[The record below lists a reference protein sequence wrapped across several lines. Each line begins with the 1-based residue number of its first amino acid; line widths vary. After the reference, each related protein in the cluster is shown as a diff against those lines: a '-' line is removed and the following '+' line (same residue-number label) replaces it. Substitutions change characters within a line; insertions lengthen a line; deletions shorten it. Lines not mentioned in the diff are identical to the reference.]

1 MPTQD
6 GEKPGNTGESDVLPK
21 QEIFKCLCLKIRNS
35 CIEKKHLDFRTTKR
49 GWFPTSR
56 FFSIQKKRK
65 ICVILFWQLSGKGT
79 KQTMSL
85 DETQNVVFWE
95 TNQNMGFD
103 TTSLVFMDSVD
114 T

>member
-1 MPTQD
+1 M
-6 GEKPGNTGESDVLPK
+6 
-21 QEIFKCLCLKIRNS
+21 
-35 CIEKKHLDFRTTKR
+35 
-49 GWFPTSR
+49 
-56 FFSIQKKRK
+56 
-65 ICVILFWQLSGKGT
+65 ILFWQLSGKGT